1 MCDRCQKIGNIS
13 SRNEMP
19 LKGIMVEAKC
29 RNEEENAEQE
39 EENLMADNQEEHIPE
54 TQQEENTPMFT
65 DDIAAD
71 DRDPIDF
78 LNPLASSPPLRNR
91 NFRET
96 GENSRGA
103 SENNQIM
110 EMLI

>member
-1 MCDRCQKIGNIS
+1 
-13 SRNEMP
+13 
-19 LKGIMVEAKC
+19 MVEEKS

-39 EENLMADNQEEHIPE
+39 EENLMADNQEEQIPE
-54 TQQEENTPMFT
+54 TQQEGNTPMFT

-78 LNPLASSPPLRNR
+78 TDSLASSPLLRNR

-96 GENSRGA
+96 GESSRGA

-110 EMLI
+110 EMILSM